1 MHLKYISST
10 RIFSSRFTKIF
21 LLFCACAF
29 IGSSIGKIV
38 SHNTAR
44 QTAASA
50 QSSNWGLSFQEEGK
64 RPVGNA
70 TIEEL
75 AQYNAFFAEDT
86 EEKKIYLTFDAGFEN
101 GNTPAILDALKKHQ
115 APATFFVVGNFI
127 SENKDLIKR
136 METEGHIVGN
146 HTMTHPDMS
155 KISTKESFQKE
166 LSDVEKIY
174 REITGKEMTKFYRP
188 PQGIY
193 STQNLSMARELG
205 YHTFFWSL
213 AYVDWKQEEQPTR
226 EEAMSKLLKRVHP
239 GAIVLL
245 HNTSRTNGEILDE
258 VLTKWEEMGYHF
270 ASLEELVSSG
280 SREARSFFLTD
291 NQENPVKSA
300 APTHAAG
307 SQKQARGKLTSFMAI
322 SAVIMR
328 ANSSTTPPIIGRKL

>member
-50 QSSNWGLSFQEEGK
+50 QSSNWGLSFQEEGV

-70 TIEEL
+70 TPSELAKYQAAYADETDEL

-213 AYVDWKQEEQPTR
+213 AYVDWYQDQQPTH
-226 EEAMSKLLKRVHP
+226 EEAFKKLTGRIHP

-245 HNTSRTNGEILDE
+245 HNTSSTNAEILDE
-258 VLTKWEEMGYHF
+258 LLTKWEEMGYSF
-270 ASLEELVSSG
+270 GSLDQLAS
-280 SREARSFFLTD
+280 
-291 NQENPVKSA
+291 KSA
-300 APTHAAG
+300 
-307 SQKQARGKLTSFMAI
+307 
-322 SAVIMR
+322 
-328 ANSSTTPPIIGRKL
+328 

>member
-1 MHLKYISST
+1 M
-10 RIFSSRFTKIF
+10 
-21 LLFCACAF
+21 
-29 IGSSIGKIV
+29 
-38 SHNTAR
+38 
-44 QTAASA
+44 
-50 QSSNWGLSFQEEGK
+50 
-64 RPVGNA
+64 
-70 TIEEL
+70 
-75 AQYNAFFAEDT
+75 
-86 EEKKIYLTFDAGFEN
+86 
-101 GNTPAILDALKKHQ
+101 DALKKHQ

-213 AYVDWKQEEQPTR
+213 AYVDWNADNQPTHD
-226 EEAMSKLLKRVHP
+226 EAFSKLIPRIHP

-245 HNTSRTNGEILDE
+245 HNTSKTNGEILDE
-258 VLTKWEEMGYHF
+258 LLTKWEEMGYSF
-270 ASLEELVSSG
+270 KTLEE
-280 SREARSFFLTD
+280 F
-291 NQENPVKSA
+291 
-300 APTHAAG
+300 
-307 SQKQARGKLTSFMAI
+307 
-322 SAVIMR
+322 
-328 ANSSTTPPIIGRKL
+328 

>member
-44 QTAASA
+44 QTAAYA

-115 APATFFVVGNFI
+115 APAVKNFHKRIFSERIIRCRKNLQGNYRKRNDKILPPPTGHLQYTESVYGQRTGI
-127 SENKDLIKR
+127 S
-136 METEGHIVGN
+136 HIFLEPCLCRLV
-146 HTMTHPDMS
+146 
-155 KISTKESFQKE
+155 
-166 LSDVEKIY
+166 
-174 REITGKEMTKFYRP
+174 
-188 PQGIY
+188 
-193 STQNLSMARELG
+193 
-205 YHTFFWSL
+205 
-213 AYVDWKQEEQPTR
+213 
-226 EEAMSKLLKRVHP
+226 P
-239 GAIVLL
+239 G
-245 HNTSRTNGEILDE
+245 
-258 VLTKWEEMGYHF
+258 
-270 ASLEELVSSG
+270 
-280 SREARSFFLTD
+280 
-291 NQENPVKSA
+291 
-300 APTHAAG
+300 
-307 SQKQARGKLTSFMAI
+307 
-322 SAVIMR
+322 
-328 ANSSTTPPIIGRKL
+328 

>member
-1 MHLKYISST
+1 MKQKHIYRL
-10 RIFSSRFTKIF
+10 IFFF
-21 LLFCACAF
+21 VMAF
-29 IGSSIGKIV
+29 ALGSLVGKIY
-38 SHNTAR
+38 SHFTSDPRSHPNSAENS
-44 QTAASA
+44 QTSSASMTF
-50 QSSNWGLSFQEEGK
+50 QNENWGLGFQEEGK

-213 AYVDWKQEEQPTR
+213 AYVDWYQDNQPDPQE
-226 EEAMSKLLKRVHP
+226 AIAKLTKRIHP

-245 HNTSRTNGEILDE
+245 HSTSSTNAQILDE
-258 VLTKWEEMGYHF
+258 LLDKWEAMGYSFH
-270 ASLEELVSSG
+270 SLNEL
-280 SREARSFFLTD
+280 
-291 NQENPVKSA
+291 
-300 APTHAAG
+300 
-307 SQKQARGKLTSFMAI
+307 
-322 SAVIMR
+322 
-328 ANSSTTPPIIGRKL
+328 